1 MIGDYMSQRKREAP
15 PPASAAGLLR
25 FFEDSISGIK
35 VNPMYLT
42 IGTIVFIAV
51 SLAIRFLFPVA

>member
-1 MIGDYMSQRKREAP
+1 MSQRRRREAP

-35 VNPMYLT
+35 VNPLYLT
-42 IGTIVFIAV
+42 IGATVFVIV
-51 SLAIRFLFPVA
+51 SLIIRFFFPVG

>member
-1 MIGDYMSQRKREAP
+1 MSQRRRREAP

-35 VNPMYLT
+35 ISPIYLT
-42 IGTIVFIAV
+42 IGTTVFVII
-51 SLAIRFLFPVA
+51 SLVIRFLFPIV

>member
-1 MIGDYMSQRKREAP
+1 MSQRKREAP

-25 FFEDSISGIK
+25 FFEDSISGVK
-35 VNPMYLT
+35 VNPIYLT
-42 IGTIVFIAV
+42 IGTVVFVVI

>member
-1 MIGDYMSQRKREAP
+1 MSQRRRREAP

-35 VNPMYLT
+35 VDPLYLT
-42 IGTIVFIAV
+42 IGATVFVII
-51 SLAIRFLFPVA
+51 SLVIRFFFPVG